1 MSFETKIILLGK
13 TRSLFIQICVNKNN
27 TEKTNI
33 SNGLKINVLS
43 LRKPK
48 LWVIL
53 CVRKQNLGNDMK
65 LLFFYEFYL
74 NDLKL
79 SVIGGLFGGINF
91 MIAKFFDRKFW

>member
-48 LWVIL
+48 L
-53 CVRKQNLGNDMK
+53 
-65 LLFFYEFYL
+65 
-74 NDLKL
+74 
-79 SVIGGLFGGINF
+79 
-91 MIAKFFDRKFW
+91 